1 MVTATGATKLLL
13 RKKEY
18 RNLTQS
24 KELAQANADA
34 INEIDFTF
42 NAIE

>member
-1 MVTATGATKLLL
+1 MVSVSKLVL

-24 KELAQANADA
+24 KEITNANAESV
-34 INEIDFTF
+34 NEIDLSF
-42 NAIE
+42 NSIE

>member
-1 MVTATGATKLLL
+1 MVTAQGPNKLLL

-24 KELAQANADA
+24 KEISAAKAAD
-34 INEIDFTF
+34 ITEIDLSF
-42 NAIE
+42 NAVE

>member
-1 MVTATGATKLLL
+1 MVSAASSNKLLL

-24 KELAQANADA
+24 KEINAAKAAD
-34 INEIDFTF
+34 ITEIDLSF